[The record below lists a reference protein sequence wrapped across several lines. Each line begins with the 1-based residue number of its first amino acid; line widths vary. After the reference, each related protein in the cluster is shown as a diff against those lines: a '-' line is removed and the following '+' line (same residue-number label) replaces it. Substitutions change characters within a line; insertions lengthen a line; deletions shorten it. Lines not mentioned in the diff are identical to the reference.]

1 MTLGE
6 RVRGWAFWSCDWI
19 RGGRVASHLREL
31 ELLRD
36 DPELL
41 EKRQAE
47 RLEKLLAHACQTTPY
62 YRQFAG
68 ATALKDFPV
77 LQKRTIREHHD
88 DFLSS
93 CYPRESLCQRKTSGS
108 YGSPLTFYSTQDKAA
123 RHQAEVIYHA
133 LWAGYRIGARNAQ
146 TRTRQ
151 VKTPLRLWMQNQLI
165 INPTHLTEEWLNA
178 QRDLL
183 RSRRIE
189 LLVGFPSAFAA
200 IASYCKSAG
209 DTPSDFSLGSVIA
222 IAEPLREEAREVM
235 ETTFGC
241 PVYSRYTT
249 EEFGVLGQE
258 CPAAKQ
264 HHLNQATFL
273 FELLDLDHDTPVPP
287 GKPGRVVVTDLWSQA
302 MPLIRYDLGDVAV
315 MEERCACGWNGPVF
329 THIEGRLV
337 ETIFDAAGNRLSPF
351 AINSRIQDLDS
362 IIQFQFVQH
371 APARYSLRLHTM
383 PSFSQEQE
391 LTRRLLDVLGLDAEL
406 KVDYVDEIPPL
417 RSGKRPFIINE
428 MELPGF
434 IKVS

>member
-1 MTLGE
+1 MALGE
-6 RVRGWAFWSCDWI
+6 RVRGVAFWGLDWLR
-19 RGGRVASHLREL
+19 RGPIASHFREL

-36 DPELL
+36 DPHLMR
-41 EKRQAE
+41 KRQAE
-47 RLEKLLAHACQTTPY
+47 RLQNLLAHACATTPY
-62 YRQFAG
+62 YRQFSG
-68 ATALKDFPV
+68 ATALSDFPV
-77 LQKRTIREHHD
+77 LQKRTIREHYD

-93 CYPRESLCQRKTSGS
+93 CYRRESLVQRKTSGS
-108 YGSPLTFYSTQDKAA
+108 YGSPLKFYITPDKAA

-151 VKTPLRLWMQNQLI
+151 VKSCLRLWMQNQLI
-165 INPTHLTEEWLNA
+165 IDPTHLTGEWLSS

-183 RSRRIE
+183 RSQRID

-200 IASYCKSAG
+200 IAGYCKAAG
-209 DTPSDFSLGSVIA
+209 DAPSDFSLGAVIA
-222 IAEPLREEAREVM
+222 IAEPLRNEARNVI

-249 EEFGVLGQE
+249 EEFGVLAQE
-258 CPAAKQ
+258 CPDAKQ
-264 HHLNQATFL
+264 HHLNQATFV
-273 FELLDLDHDTPVPP
+273 FELLDLDDDTPVSP
-287 GKPGRVVVTDLWSQA
+287 GQPGRVVVTDLWSQA

-315 MEERCACGWNGPVF
+315 MQERCACGWDRPVF
-329 THIEGRLV
+329 TDIEGRLV
-337 ETIFDAAGNRLSPF
+337 EVIYDTAGNRLSPF

-362 IIQFQFVQH
+362 VIQFQFVQH
-371 APARYSLRLHTM
+371 APARYSIRLHAM
-383 PSFSQEQE
+383 PSFAQEE
-391 LTRRLLDVLGLDAEL
+391 ALTKRLLDVLGGDADL
-406 KVDYVDEIPPL
+406 TVVYVDEIPPL